1 MDDSAVVLL
10 TWELF
15 SEVIHN
21 KKTGHWH
28 LKPEKVLD
36 SKYVVLCQNR
46 PKWKEKDECRYP
58 HGAAF
63 MIGKIKD
70 VHRSRD
76 QRYRDRYEI
85 MFDEWAQICNH
96 EKKWPGH
103 RNPVWYT
110 QLNEIGINLSELR
123 FKA

>member
-1 MDDSAVVLL
+1 MDDSAVVLF

-21 KKTGHWH
+21 KKTGHWR
-28 LKPEKVLD
+28 LKPKKVLD

-46 PKWKEKDECRYP
+46 PKWKGKCECRYP
-58 HGAAF
+58 HRAAF

-70 VHRSRD
+70 VHPSQD
-76 QRYRDRYEI
+76 PKYPDRYEI
-85 MFDEWAQICNH
+85 MLNEWAQIH
-96 EKKWPGH
+96 KEEIWPGH